1 MKTMPKDKPTWGGKR
16 SNQNGRPPNRKGV
29 LRVKIGT
36 SVDPKTAEILRRK
49 SMEESKSVGRIL
61 DETFL

>member
-1 MKTMPKDKPTWGGKR
+1 METMPKDKPTWGGKR

-36 SVDPKTAEILRRK
+36 SVDPQTAEILKRRA
-49 SMEESKSVGRIL
+49 EEERKSVGRIL